1 MSGDLHYMLI
11 SIVSISAT
19 LLGLNGL
26 IKYKYNITVNYYLW
40 IVNFYIITV
49 INSYT
54 CIGGYDNHSCI
65 NAVLLHT
72 IFSITISMETF
83 YNINIKSHEITDI
96 LVMVM
101 FMLYLFQ
108 STINVSLV
116 AMTIAHIIKN

>member
-11 SIVSISAT
+11 SIVSISAI

-26 IKYKYNITVNYYLW
+26 IKYKYNITVKYYLW

-54 CIGGYDNHSCI
+54 CVGGYDSHSCI

-72 IFSITISMETF
+72 IFSVTISMETF